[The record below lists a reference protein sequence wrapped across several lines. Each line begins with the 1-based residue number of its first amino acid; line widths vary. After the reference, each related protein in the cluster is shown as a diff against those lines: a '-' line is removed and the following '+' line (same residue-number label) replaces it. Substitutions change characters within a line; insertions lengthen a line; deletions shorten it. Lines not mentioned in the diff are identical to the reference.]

1 MNDVKALKILLLLL
15 LLEPSLGISLTSI
28 SIHSLALHISH
39 ELLISKNHP
48 PCSAHSLNHNGN
60 DSDNKTGDSRD
71 SDDVNEPPFYARL
84 R

>member
-1 MNDVKALKILLLLL
+1 MNDVKALKILL
-15 LLEPSLGISLTSI
+15 LLEPSLGISLTSV
-28 SIHSLALHISH
+28 SNHSLALHIFH

-71 SDDVNEPPFYARL
+71 SDDVNEPPFHTRV